1 MTENKRE
8 FLPLELQAIQ
18 DGNYL
23 EIGVYTSDDRKL
35 IEHIYNARP
44 PAQEN
49 LCEMFAFIVR
59 ACNAHDDLV
68 AALQAILDDYF
79 AWLESDYTP
88 AFTERFLE
96 SQLYKQVSSALA
108 KARGEQ

>member
-1 MTENKRE
+1 MTESKHTPGPWKVIGGTCIFAGADDETRLLAHTEEADE
-8 FLPLELQAIQ
+8 FEVVGFWETRA
-18 DGNYL
+18 
-23 EIGVYTSDDRKL
+23 
-35 IEHIYNARP
+35 NA
-44 PAQEN
+44 
-49 LCEMFAFIVR
+49 AFIVR
-59 ACNAHDDLV
+59 ACNVHDELLE
-68 AALQAILDDYF
+68 ALQAILDDYF